1 MKKFYFS
8 IFTVVLLLS
17 SFLSNAQVYI
27 SINDGNPNGY
37 TLDDPRF
44 WVGGIVP
51 PNPCTGCT
59 IKIFSTVSM
68 VPSGGNT
75 SSIANVFTN
84 QVPTDPDGH
93 QDLLQPHITVGMRFQ
108 SALSSS
114 VTGVRFY
121 KLPDMTG
128 THTGVLYNVGGGAPL
143 ATVTFTGETA
153 TGWQDQKFTTP
164 VPIIAGTTYV
174 IAVYMDNGFYTA
186 DLHGLD
192 APLTSN
198 GVVTSLGNTANP
210 PNGVF
215 DYGTG
220 APSFPNTGFN
230 GSNYWVDVDVSVDG
244 TFLNDIV
251 LNNSTINVYGTTNLS
266 INTYLELKGT
276 SNITIGNDPTS
287 VENIFI
293 NSQVDVSPGSSFTMA
308 NSSTSINANN
318 DLGFPVIGPHLPIDG
333 SGPPTTPGLY
343 GILTVPIGGFGYTN
357 ILNQL
362 AIGTAANQF
371 ANYTLNCSGSPP
383 NFCAAGIVYGPAT
396 TGPTPPPAT
405 PDFGII
411 FNQSVTLP
419 VVLVQFIANKDADG
433 SVKLSWATS
442 QEINAGYTDIERSGD
457 QTGWIKIGSVKA
469 KGNSSTTTDYSYSDK
484 LPLDGVGYYRLKLVD
499 LDGKYVYSKT
509 ISVTGDKNAVP
520 LVIYSNPFSD
530 LIRLKVNVSRA
541 QNLTMTVSDMMGK
554 VYISKSLQ
562 AQAGDNLVNLQPAVI
577 GGSGM
582 YILRI
587 SGDSYNQTAKIEK
600 Q

>member
-8 IFTVVLLLS
+8 IFTAVFLLS
-17 SFLSNAQVYI
+17 SFLSHAQVFN
-27 SINDGNPNGY
+27 SIADGNPNGY

-44 WVGGIVP
+44 WVGNVP
-51 PNPCTGCT
+51 PPSPCNTCT
-59 IKIFSTVSM
+59 IKIFSSVSM
-68 VPSGGNT
+68 VPCCGLTT
-75 SSIANVFTN
+75 SSWNIFPT
-84 QVPTDPDGH
+84 QVPTLGPFNDG
-93 QDLLQPHITVGMRFQ
+93 PGGITVGLKFFTQ
-108 SALSSS
+108 IATT

-121 KLPDMTG
+121 KIAGMAGPHTGLIYDNTG
-128 THTGVLYNVGGGAPL
+128 TLVQSIAFGT
-143 ATVTFTGETA
+143 ETA
-153 TGWQDQKFTTP
+153 SGWQSVDFTAP
-164 VPIIAGTTYV
+164 VALPANTTYM
-174 IAVYMDNGFYTA
+174 IAVFMADGNYTA
-186 DLHGLD
+186 TQHALTAAITNGALT
-192 APLTSN
+192 APAST
-198 GVVTSLGNTANP
+198 GPP
-210 PNGVF
+210 PNQNGLFTYGVAAALPASGNL
-215 DYGTG
+215 DQ
-220 APSFPNTGFN
+220 
-230 GSNYWVDVDVSVDG
+230 NYWVDPNVRVDG

-251 LNNSTINVYGTTNLS
+251 LNNSTINVYGTTDLS
-266 INTYLELKGT
+266 INTYLELTGT

-293 NSQVDVSPGSSFTMA
+293 NSQVDVSPTSSLTMA
-308 NSSTSINANN
+308 NSSTTMNANN

-343 GILTVPIGGFGYTN
+343 GLLAVPIGGFGYSN

-362 AIGTAANQF
+362 AIGTATNNF

-383 NFCAAGIVYGPAT
+383 NFCAAGVVYGPAT

-419 VVLVQFIANKDADG
+419 VVLVQFLANKASDG

-442 QEINAGYTDIERSGD
+442 QEINAGYTEIERSGD

-469 KGNSSTTTDYSYSDK
+469 KGNSSTTTDYGYSDK
-484 LPLDGVGYYRLKLVD
+484 LPLDGIGYYRLKLVD

-509 ISVTGDKNAVP
+509 ISVTGDKNTVP
-520 LVIYSNPFSD
+520 LVIYNNPFSD

-541 QNLTMTVSDMMGK
+541 QNLEMTVSDMMGK

-562 AQAGDNLVNLQPAVI
+562 AQAGDNLVNLQPSVI

-587 SGDSYNQTAKIEK
+587 HGDSYNQTAKIEK